1 MNPLQQVFNYQ
12 GQQVRTVVKD
22 GEPWFVAKDVCTIL
36 DISDTRRAV
45 ERLDE
50 DERSL
55 TPLTDSIGRSQPAYI
70 VNEPGLYSLI
80 LGSRKPEA
88 KQFKRWI
95 THEVIPSIRKTGQ
108 YILQP
113 KTQSELILM
122 LAQQNVENERRLR
135 QLEERANAAHHR
147 IDNIDKIDTIG
158 DLQQRLNAMIRKYA
172 ADNGLSFQRAWREFK
187 QAFNTAYRTNL
198 TMLIENYKMKHGIK
212 KLTMPEY
219 LSKVDRLEDAIRVAD
234 KLLNRAS

>member
-1 MNPLQQVFNYQ
+1 MNPLQRVFNYQ

-22 GEPWFVAKDVCTIL
+22 GEPWFVAKDVCDVLGIANSRDAVSRL
-36 DISDTRRAV
+36 SDKQKAGVGISDGSQMRQVTV
-45 ERLDE
+45 ISEGGVYKLVF
-50 DERSL
+50 RS
-55 TPLTDSIGRSQPAYI
+55 
-70 VNEPGLYSLI
+70 N
-80 LGSRKPEA
+80 KPEA
-88 KQFKRWI
+88 EQFSDWVAE
-95 THEVIPSIRKTGQ
+95 EVLPSIRKTGQ
-108 YILQP
+108 YIAQP
-113 KTQSELILM
+113 KSQSELILM
-122 LAQQNVENERRLR
+122 LAQQNVENEKRLR